1 MFVIPC
7 KYSEQNPIIF
17 ECVSRIRQYQS
28 EERILIVDSAS
39 EDKSYFDRLEGVE
52 IADINNVHYGTNAFK
67 FAFDNYLEEQF
78 FYCIYDS
85 LLLNNSLKHIKTIPL
100 TVVRH
105 FFSPPTGIGWN
116 SEGISLSVWANQQ
129 MNTHMGIGLPDIYT
143 GVMGP
148 MLMCNRSV
156 LKDLSDLGFFSILPT
171 NKYELCA
178 MERILGC
185 ALSHLGY
192 RIEESSLQGEM
203 VDFFGQYDNTY
214 VEKVNIARW

>member
-17 ECVSRIRQYQS
+17 ECVSRIKQYQP

-39 EDKSYFDRLEGVE
+39 EDKSYFNCLEDVE
-52 IADINNVHYGTNAFK
+52 IADINNVNYGTNAFK
-67 FAFDNYLEEQF
+67 YALDNYPEEQF

-85 LLLNNSLKHIKTIPL
+85 LLLHNSLEHLKLNPL
-100 TVVRH
+100 TVIRH
-105 FFSPPTGIGWN
+105 FCSPPTGIGWN
-116 SEGISLSVWANQQ
+116 ADGTSLSVWANRQ
-129 MNTHMGIGLPDIYT
+129 MHVHMGIGLPDTYT

-148 MLMCNRSV
+148 MLMCDRSV
-156 LKDLSDLGFFSILPT
+156 LENLSDLGFFSILPT

-185 ALSHLGY
+185 ALYHLGCK
-192 RIEESSLQGEM
+192 IEENSLQGEM

-214 VEKVNIARW
+214 VEKVNMARW

>member
-17 ECVSRIRQYQS
+17 ECVSRIKQHQP

-39 EDKSYFDRLEGVE
+39 EDKGYFDRLEGVE
-52 IADINNVHYGTNAFK
+52 IADIDNVNYGTNAFK
-67 FAFDNYLEEQF
+67 YAVDNYPEEQF

-85 LLLNNSLKHIKTIPL
+85 LLLHNSLEHLKMSPL

-105 FFSPPTGIGWN
+105 FCSPPTGIGWDAD
-116 SEGISLSVWANQQ
+116 GTSLSVWANRQ
-129 MNTHMGIGLPDIYT
+129 MYIHMGFTLPESYV

-148 MLMCNRSV
+148 MFMCNRHV
-156 LKDLSDLGFFSILPT
+156 MEDLDQIGFFSILPT

-185 ALSHLGY
+185 ALTRLGY
-192 RIEESSLQGEM
+192 KIEENSLQGEM
-203 VDFFGQYDNTY
+203 FDFFGQYDNTY
-214 VEKVNIARW
+214 VEKVHVARW